1 MAMTTGRGAID
12 TQELA
17 EAVRKA
23 CLDAAASAYEDA
35 SLSGL
40 CQEGAWEVAV
50 GAIRSVDLDAV
61 GASLTE
67 SGQSEGNPRANGS
80 LEEPTSAL
88 AKHFASPGAPA
99 AGSAAAATGAVAAG
113 LLEWAAALSEERGSE
128 DLRRRAHAIR
138 SRAAVLRSGLASAG
152 QKDAELVRTLLGPE
166 ARGGAYQARRHATE
180 SLLEIGARCAQIVTL
195 AAEVATHGHEAIR
208 PDVVSALRLAGA
220 ASECAL
226 ELAEENLRPEEGQE
240 WALRAKRRAWRTRLL
255 LQRAASL
262 LRGNDPE

>member
-1 MAMTTGRGAID
+1 MTVSSGAID
-12 TQELA
+12 TQRLA
-17 EAVRKA
+17 EAVRQA
-23 CLDAAASAYEDA
+23 CLAAAASAYEDA

-50 GAIRSVDLDAV
+50 GAIRSVDLHAV

-67 SGQSEGNPRANGS
+67 SGQSEANPRANGS
-80 LEEPTSAL
+80 LEELTAAL
-88 AKHFASPGAPA
+88 AKQFASPGTPA

-113 LLEWAAALSEERGSE
+113 LLEWAAALSEERGPA
-128 DLRRRAHAIR
+128 DFRRRAHAIR
-138 SRAAVLRSGLASAG
+138 SRAAVLRSGLASSG
-152 QKDAELVRTLLGPE
+152 QKDAELVRTLLGAE
-166 ARGGAYQARRHATE
+166 ARGGSSPARRRATE

-220 ASECAL
+220 ATECAL
-226 ELAEENLRPEEGQE
+226 ELADENLRPVEDQE
-240 WALRAKRRAWRTRLL
+240 WALHAKRRAWRTRLL
-255 LQRAASL
+255 LQRAALL